1 MSIYYIVFLLSFVLR
16 YLPIG
21 YSLKMFLYGALIALL
36 FYRIY
41 IDFFKTL
48 KGEPAQEEKRTR
60 LLNKYKISFFVI
72 GTIGISVYSYCKATG
87 VF

>member
-1 MSIYYIVFLLSFVLR
+1 MSIYYIVFLLSLVLR

-21 YSLKMFLYGALIALL
+21 YSLKMFLSGALIALL

-41 IDFFKTL
+41 IDFFKTS
-48 KGEPAQEEKRTR
+48 KGVTTEEEKRKR
-60 LLNKYKISFFVI
+60 LLSKYKISFFVI